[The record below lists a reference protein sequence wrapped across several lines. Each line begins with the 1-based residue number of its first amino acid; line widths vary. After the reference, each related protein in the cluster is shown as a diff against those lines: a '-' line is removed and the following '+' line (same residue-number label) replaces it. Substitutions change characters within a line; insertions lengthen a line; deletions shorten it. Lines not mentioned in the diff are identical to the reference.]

1 MIMINQNF
9 FFIHQGIIW
18 SSHLYIYEP
27 SNQKYS
33 YLDKKIETFPKVQNQ
48 IILKKNTKMRKERGE
63 NFCVIVNVVT

>member
-9 FFIHQGIIW
+9 FYSLEDNLVIPFI
-18 SSHLYIYEP
+18 YIYEP